1 MGRPRPEH
9 GKECK
14 EGAHHPDGS
23 SVALHPPYSWRV
35 ADADG
40 RQVLLVSDNVWERH
54 KEEIARVAP
63 QVVPLVYRGDQPFP
77 DDVLATVDI
86 AYFSADCWPDRSR
99 GIVLSILKSP
109 NLKWLQTFSAG
120 VDSQFFVDLMARGV
134 TLTTAS
140 GAAASPIAQ
149 TVVLYMLALSR
160 DMRQWMRK
168 QDRREWRQQRWDELD
183 GASLAVVGMGPIGA
197 EVVRLA
203 TALNMDVQAVRRTP
217 TGDEGCPAFPMSQ
230 LHDVLSRADWVVCA
244 LPLNEDTRQV
254 FGTAAFGAM
263 PKGARF
269 VNVGRGELVDED
281 ALLAALRSGHIS
293 GAALDVF
300 STEPLPADSPLWG
313 MENVIITPHNS
324 ATSTSTG
331 ARSERI
337 FLDNLR
343 AWAGGGQMRNVAN

>member
-1 MGRPRPEH
+1 M
-9 GKECK
+9 
-14 EGAHHPDGS
+14 
-23 SVALHPPYSWRV
+23 L
-35 ADADG
+35 
-40 RQVLLVSDNVWERH
+40 SDTVWDRH
-54 KEEIARVAP
+54 REEITRVAP
-63 QVVPLVYRGDQPFP
+63 GVAPLVYSGDEPFP
-77 DDVLATVDI
+77 DDVLDTVDL

-99 GIVLSILKSP
+99 GIVLSIMKAR
-109 NLKWLQTFSAG
+109 NLQWLQTFSAG
-120 VDSQFFVDLMARGV
+120 VDSPFFVDLINRGV
-134 TLTTAS
+134 KLTTAS

-168 QDRREWRQQRWDELD
+168 QDRREWKQQRWDELD
-183 GASLAVVGMGPIGA
+183 GASLAVVGMGPIGE

-203 TALNMDVQAVRRTP
+203 LALNMNVEAVRRTP
-217 TGDEGCPAFPMSQ
+217 HGDEQCPVFPLAQ
-230 LHDVLSRADWVVCA
+230 LDAVLARADWVVSA
-244 LPLNEDTRQV
+244 LPLADGTRGI
-254 FGTAAFGAM
+254 FSAGRFAAM
-263 PKGARF
+263 RKGARF

-281 ALLAALRSGHIS
+281 ALVAALRSGHLS

-300 STEPLPADSPLWG
+300 STEPLPEDSPLWG

-343 AWAGGGQMRNVAN
+343 AWAEGRPLRNLAG